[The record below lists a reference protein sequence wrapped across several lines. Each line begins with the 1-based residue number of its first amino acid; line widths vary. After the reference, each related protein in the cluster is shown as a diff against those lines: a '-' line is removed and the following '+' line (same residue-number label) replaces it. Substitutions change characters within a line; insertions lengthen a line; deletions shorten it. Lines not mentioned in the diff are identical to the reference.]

1 MCWLS
6 WFCWYI
12 NTAYYW
18 YRSVPSVLWRCWLGG
33 RKGIW
38 PVKDWVVR
46 CWHGYLSG
54 ARCIWSSGCHCH
66 SLSLASVKSWL
77 VLPFWY
83 RPTRVVPDKGP
94 LNACAH
100 VCDYWDRWLYDCVVC
115 WWLLDGRRYGIC
127 SCWLEGWT
135 SSVELQL
142 RNVLQ
147 DFSAF

>member
-1 MCWLS
+1 MCRLS

-18 YRSVPSVLWRCWLGG
+18 DRSVPSVLWRCWLGD

-46 CWHGYLSG
+46 CWRGYLSG
-54 ARCIWSSGCHCH
+54 ARCIWSSGCH
-66 SLSLASVKSWL
+66 SLSLCFSKILIGFTFL
-77 VLPFWY
+77 VPAHAGSPGQ
-83 RPTRVVPDKGP
+83 RAIKRMRTRV
-94 LNACAH
+94 CY
-100 VCDYWDRWLYDCVVC
+100 YWDRWLYDCVVC

-147 DFSAF
+147 EFSAF